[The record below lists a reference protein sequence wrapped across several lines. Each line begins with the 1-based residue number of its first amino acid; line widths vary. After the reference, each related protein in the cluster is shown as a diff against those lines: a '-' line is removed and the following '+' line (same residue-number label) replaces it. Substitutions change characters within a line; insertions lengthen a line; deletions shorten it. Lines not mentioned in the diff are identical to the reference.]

1 MSNYL
6 IGKAELMTYPIK
18 APTRDNPGKAHPYS
32 LNEARSWL
40 IPELRQADEYFSA
53 LTQHEAPN
61 DIAVIKLTLHPAYIA
76 KSYFP
81 RALLGQTGLV
91 AVGSKTVRITPRKR
105 SSTRMPET
113 VDTTQLL
120 VAGRRSHL
128 RAMPTFAQQLMEGT
142 QEALDF
148 AEIEEIS
155 PMTEVDR
162 LKLPA
167 SEGRVFEVGL
177 HLLPGQSSRHALGD
191 FLEHA
196 HECGFAVNGQYLF
209 EAGALVFVA
218 VEGPAQNLAPLARY
232 TLARVVREMPKLR
245 GVRPAQRGAAIAV
258 PFTLPPAEPL
268 SLEPKVAVL
277 DGGLPQDHVLQP
289 FVRKYFESD
298 PSAQSVPGYIEH
310 GLGVTSALLF
320 GPIAPGATAERP
332 YALVDH
338 HRVLDA
344 ESDQEDP
351 YELYRTLGHVETVL
365 LSRQYQFINLSLGP
379 DLPFEDTDI
388 HAWTAVIDNLLS
400 DGETLLTVAAGNN
413 GERDAAT
420 GLNRV
425 QVPADGVN
433 TVAVG
438 AADSTSQQ
446 WNRAPYSAV
455 GPGRVPGRRK
465 PDLVAFGGS
474 GNEYFH
480 HAALGTTSALT
491 ANLGTSFAAP
501 LALRSAVG
509 IRAAL
514 GSSVYPLTARALLLH
529 ACEFNEEHE
538 KDHVGWGRV
547 ATDLHALIACDD
559 HSARIIYQGKLAPGK
574 FLRAP
579 LPLPE
584 KSLTGS
590 VNVKATF
597 CFASPTDPQD
607 ASAYTKAGL
616 IVTFRPHEE
625 KKKDGA
631 QHPQTFSLFPTSEW
645 RDEAEL
651 RADLGKW
658 ETVLHGEHTFRGSSL
673 LRPVFDIHYN
683 ARDAGAP
690 TSHAES
696 IPYSL
701 IVTISAPKFKN
712 IHQAILDAHEVLQV
726 IEPKVRV
733 PVLGS

>member
-6 IGKAELMTYPIK
+6 IGKAELLTYPIK
-18 APTRDNPGKAHPYS
+18 APTRDNPGKAHPYTLS
-32 LNEARSWL
+32 EVRGWL
-40 IPELRQADEYFSA
+40 IPELREANENFSA

-61 DIAVIKLTLHPAYIA
+61 DVAVLKLTLHPAYIA

-91 AVGSKTVRITPRKR
+91 AVGSKTVRIKPRKR
-105 SSTRMPET
+105 SSARMPET

-120 VAGRRSHL
+120 IAGRRSNL
-128 RAMPTFAQQLMEGT
+128 RALPAFAEQLREGT

-155 PMTEVDR
+155 PMTEADR
-162 LKLPA
+162 IKPLTGG
-167 SEGRVFEVGL
+167 GRVFEVGL
-177 HLLPGQSSRHALGD
+177 HLLPGQSSRNALGD
-191 FLEHA
+191 FLVHA
-196 HECGFAVNGQYLF
+196 RECGFVVNEHYLF

-218 VEGPAQNLAPLARY
+218 VEGSEDNLSALARY
-232 TLARVVREMPKLR
+232 SLARVVREMPKLR
-245 GVRPAQRGAAIAV
+245 GVRPAMRGAAVAV
-258 PFTLPPAEPL
+258 PFYLPPAEVL

-277 DGGLPQDHVLQP
+277 DGGLPENHVLHP

-298 PSAQSVPGYIEH
+298 PSAQNVPGYTEH

-320 GPIAPGATAERP
+320 GPIAPGAKAEKP

-400 DGETLLTVAAGNN
+400 DGETLLAVAAGNN
-413 GERDAAT
+413 GERDATA
-420 GLNRV
+420 GLNRI

-433 TVAVG
+433 TLAVG
-438 AADSTSQQ
+438 AADSASSD
-446 WNRAPYSAV
+446 WNRASYSAV

-480 HAALGTTSALT
+480 HAAPGAVPALA

-514 GSSVYPLTARALLLH
+514 GSDIYPLTARALLLH
-529 ACEFNEEHE
+529 ACEFNENHD

-547 ATDLHALIACDD
+547 TTNLQDLIACDD

-584 KSLTGS
+584 QALTGS

-616 IVTFRPHEE
+616 IVAFRPHEG
-625 KKKDGA
+625 KRKDGA
-631 QHPQTFSLFPTSEW
+631 KHPQTFSLFPSSEW

-673 LRPVFDIHYN
+673 LRPIFDIHYN

-696 IPYSL
+696 IPYAL
-701 IVTISAPKFKN
+701 IVTVSAPKFEN

-726 IEPKVRV
+726 IEPKVRITI
-733 PVLGS
+733 PGS

>member
-6 IGKAELMTYPIK
+6 IGKAELLTYPIK

-32 LNEARSWL
+32 LSEVKAWL
-40 IPELRQADEYFSA
+40 IPELREADGYFSS
-53 LTQHEAPN
+53 LTAHEAPN
-61 DIAVIKLTLHPAYIA
+61 DVAVVKFTLHPAYIA

-91 AVGSKTVRITPRKR
+91 AIGSKTVRVTPRKR
-105 SSTRMPET
+105 SSTRMPESI
-113 VDTTQLL
+113 DTTQLL

-128 RAMPTFAQQLMEGT
+128 RALPAFAEQLLEGT

-148 AEIEEIS
+148 AEIEQIS
-155 PMTEVDR
+155 PMTESDR
-162 LKLPA
+162 LKPLA
-167 SEGRVFEVGL
+167 GESRVFEVGL
-177 HLLPGQSSRHALGD
+177 HLLPGQSSRRALGD

-196 HECGFAVNGQYLF
+196 RTCGFAVNEQYLF

-218 VEGPAQNLAPLARY
+218 VEGSAANLAALARY
-232 TLARVVREMPKLR
+232 SLARVVREMPKLR
-245 GVRPAQRGAAIAV
+245 GVRPTQRGAAIAV
-258 PFTLPPAEPL
+258 PFSLPAVEPL

-277 DGGLPQDHVLQP
+277 DGGLPEQHVLQP

-298 PSAQSVPGYIEH
+298 AAAQSVPGYIEH

-320 GPIAPGATAERP
+320 GPIAPGGMAQRP

-344 ESDQEDP
+344 ESDREDP

-365 LSRQYQFINLSLGP
+365 LSRQYQFVNLSLGP

-400 DGETLLTVAAGNN
+400 DGETVLAVAAGNN

-420 GLNRV
+420 GLNRI

-433 TVAVG
+433 TLAVG
-438 AADSTSQQ
+438 AADSASQQ
-446 WNRAPYSAV
+446 WNRASYSAV

-480 HAALGTTSALT
+480 HAAPGAVPALT

-514 GSSVYPLTARALLLH
+514 GSDVYPLTARALLLH
-529 ACEFNEEHE
+529 ACEFSGQHD

-547 ATDLHALIACDD
+547 PTDLQALIACDD

-579 LPLPE
+579 LPLPDE
-584 KSLTGS
+584 VLAGS
-590 VNVKATF
+590 VNVRATF

-616 IVTFRPHEE
+616 IVTFRPHED
-625 KKKDGA
+625 KKKKGA
-631 QHPQTFSLFPTSEW
+631 QHAQTYSLFPSSEW
-645 RDEAEL
+645 RDEVEL

-658 ETVLHGEHTFRGSSL
+658 ETVLHGEHTFRSASL

-696 IPYSL
+696 IPYAL
-701 IVTISAPKFKN
+701 IVTVSAPKFAN
-712 IHQAILDAHEVLQV
+712 IHQAILNAHDVLQV
-726 IEPKVRV
+726 IEPKVRISI
-733 PVLGS
+733 PG